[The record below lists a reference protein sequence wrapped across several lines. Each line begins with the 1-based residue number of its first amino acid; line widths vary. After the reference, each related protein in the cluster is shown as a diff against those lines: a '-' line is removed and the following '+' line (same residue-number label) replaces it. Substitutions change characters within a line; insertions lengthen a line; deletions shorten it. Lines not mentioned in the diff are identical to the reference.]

1 MKSTLVPPGRT
12 HTLGRMFPQ
21 LSQFD
26 LHHRIASNSA
36 PTLVF
41 FSSRACGSCRQLKQA
56 LETVRHNR
64 PAWLIYEVDAEREG
78 GLVREF
84 EVFHLPAI
92 FLFKDGDFHCEISS
106 LATPEALEAAVE
118 AALAQPPG
126 EAP

>member
-1 MKSTLVPPGRT
+1 
-12 HTLGRMFPQ
+12 MFPQ

-26 LHHRIASNSA
+26 LHHRIAASPA

-41 FSSRACGSCRQLKQA
+41 FTSRACGSCRQLRRA
-56 LETVRHNR
+56 LEVLRHKR
-64 PAWLIYEVDAEREG
+64 PDWLIYEVDAEREG

-84 EVFHLPAI
+84 EVFHLPAM
-92 FLFKDGDFHCEISS
+92 FLFKDGDFHREIDS
-106 LATPEALEAAVE
+106 LATPQALEAAIE